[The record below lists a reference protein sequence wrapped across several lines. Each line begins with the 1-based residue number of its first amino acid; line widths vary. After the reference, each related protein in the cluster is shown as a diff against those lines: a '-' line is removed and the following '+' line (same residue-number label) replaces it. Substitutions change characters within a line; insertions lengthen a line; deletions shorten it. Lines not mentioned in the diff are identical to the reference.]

1 MNLPMGAAEAESAT
15 RVLGAILPSMTMLIG
30 TRLPLAMTTRG
41 QSLEGPETMMTTTAT
56 DEAAGVRQKT
66 VRSAHFLPGILHPCA
81 KRRGSGRESSPRFLL
96 LALSGEAGRK
106 QPVTESRLKSPVAE
120 PRTERAVANI
130 IETIPLRLEIEAVF
144 AAGPTMRALAS
155 PLNES
160 QLLQRSRSLLP
171 IVYL

>member
-56 DEAAGVRQKT
+56 DEAAGVRRKT
-66 VRSAHFLPGILHPCA
+66 VPSAHFLPGILHPCA

-96 LALSGEAGRK
+96 ALSGEAGRR
-106 QPVTESRLKSPVAE
+106 QPVKSPVAE
-120 PRTERAVANI
+120 SRTERAVANI
-130 IETIPLRLEIEAVF
+130 IETIPLHLEIEAVF